1 VGFQRRFGVKD
12 RSPMKICEAL
22 ETPRGLEYH
31 GIVLIYKMIPG
42 GGAGHLHVKAFSHMI
57 YDIMR
62 AE

>member
-1 VGFQRRFGVKD
+1 
-12 RSPMKICEAL
+12 MKICEAL

-31 GIVLIYKMIPG
+31 GIVLIYKMIPSG
-42 GGAGHLHVKAFSHMI
+42 GPGHLHVKAFSHMI